1 VQVHQT
7 QYLVETGF
15 SPSEAAWALG
25 WVSLAGVP
33 GQIALGQLSDRL
45 GREIVWT
52 IGNLG
57 FLLTYAALLALSGN
71 PSMGLLVFMVLVQG
85 ALGYGVTSVFGA
97 IPAEIFEGPSY
108 GSIFGTLMVAAI
120 GGGAV
125 GPWVAGLIHDRTGNY
140 EGAFWV
146 AIAAVA
152 VSIVSI
158 WIASPRRV
166 RAVAGRA
173 ALVRGR

>member
-1 VQVHQT
+1 MT
-7 QYLVETGF
+7 QRRPTSF
-15 SPSEAAWALG
+15 DIAAI
-25 WVSLAGVP
+25 AGVSQP
-33 GQIALGQLSDRL
+33 TVSR
-45 GREIVWT
+45 
-52 IGNLG
+52 
-57 FLLTYAALLALSGN
+57 ALSGN

-125 GPWVAGLIHDRTGNY
+125 GPWVAGLIHDRTGSY

-146 AIAAVA
+146 ATGAVA
-152 VSIVSI
+152 VSIVAI
-158 WIASPRRV
+158 WVASPRRV
-166 RAVAGRA
+166 RSVAGRA
-173 ALVRGR
+173 ALTQARAR